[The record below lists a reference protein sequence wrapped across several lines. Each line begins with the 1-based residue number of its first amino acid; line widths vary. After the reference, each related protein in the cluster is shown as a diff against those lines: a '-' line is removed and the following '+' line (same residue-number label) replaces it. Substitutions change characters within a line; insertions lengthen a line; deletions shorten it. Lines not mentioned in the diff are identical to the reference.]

1 MQEQMGL
8 DILAE
13 DTITALLHNN
23 RKLLE
28 KHIKAAE
35 IETFVRL
42 VRKNMKDLRDDLE
55 LELMNA
61 KINATSPYND
71 GWTQEGYRK
80 KVIQLEKKLKSVG
93 KQLKINFN
101 G

>member
-1 MQEQMGL
+1 
-8 DILAE
+8 
-13 DTITALLHNN
+13 
-23 RKLLE
+23 
-28 KHIKAAE
+28 
-35 IETFVRL
+35 
-42 VRKNMKDLRDDLE
+42 MKDLRDDLE

-71 GWTQEGYRK
+71 GWTQQGYK
-80 KVIQLEKKLKSVG
+80 EKVIQLEKKLKSVG